1 MVRTNTLTQQMV
13 QIDRGAEYGNWTV
26 EHQLLDKA
34 LFLGLLNVHKPQQF
48 SGYEI
53 VTLCLHQVCDSL
65 DMSVRTLISVPFS
78 IAAIVLSYKRVLN
91 MIL

>member
-1 MVRTNTLTQQMV
+1 MCIRDSRKSAVVRTNTLTQQMV

-26 EHQLLDKA
+26 EHPLLDKA
-34 LFLGLLNVHKPQQF
+34 SVLGLLNAHKPQQF

-65 DMSVRTLISVPFS
+65 DNVPVRTLS
-78 IAAIVLSYKRVLN
+78 L
-91 MIL
+91 

>member
-1 MVRTNTLTQQMV
+1 MGTGLSN
-13 QIDRGAEYGNWTV
+13 
-26 EHQLLDKA
+26 QLLDKA

-65 DMSVRTLISVPFS
+65 DNVPVRTLISVTLS
-78 IAAIVLSYKRVLN
+78 IAAIVLSSERVLN
-91 MIL
+91 MVL

>member
-1 MVRTNTLTQQMV
+1 MV

-65 DMSVRTLISVPFS
+65 DNVPVRTLISVTLS
-78 IAAIVLSYKRVLN
+78 IAAIVLSSERVLN
-91 MIL
+91 MVL